1 MLLNIP
7 GHAELKKIAVL
18 NPKGGSGKTTLAVNI
33 ASYFASTGQRAALM
47 DFDPQASAMRWA
59 HRRPAGKPF
68 IYSVAAFEHNPKM
81 TRSFQLRMPPDVR
94 YLVADTPAAMNA
106 QRLVQFT
113 RGVHAILVPVLP
125 SDMDIHSVSRLIADL
140 LLIAKVSRRM
150 GRLGV
155 VANRVRE
162 NTLAY
167 RKLLLFL
174 NSLQIPI
181 VGILRDSQS
190 YVHATENGIGIHEV
204 APSTARKDLDTWNPL
219 IGWVRERLDTPLT
232 PRDLMSPLAAV
243 GRSVTPRAPSSQP
256 AAAAAAVRPDQ
267 AGSVEPQPVRAR
279 GPASRKS

>member
-18 NPKGGSGKTTLAVNI
+18 NPKGGSGKTTLAVNL
-33 ASYFASTGQRAALM
+33 AAYFASTGQRAALM
-47 DFDPQASAMRWA
+47 DFDPQASTMRWA
-59 HRRPAGKPF
+59 HKRPDDKSF

-94 YLVADTPAAMNA
+94 FMVADTPAAMNA

-113 RGVHAILVPVLP
+113 RGAHAILVPVLP

-167 RKLLLFL
+167 RKLIRFL
-174 NSLQIPI
+174 NSLAIPI
-181 VGILRDSQS
+181 VAILRDSQN
-190 YVHATENGIGIHEV
+190 YVHATENGIGIHEM
-204 APSTARKDLDTWNPL
+204 AASTAKKDLDTWKPL
-219 IGWVRERLDTPLT
+219 MAWVGERLSIPLT
-232 PRDLMSPLAAV
+232 PRDLMSPLSSV
-243 GRSVTPRAPSSQP
+243 GRISGNRYDAGASARTVRRDQAP
-256 AAAAAAVRPDQ
+256 AAEPRPAHAPDPAVR
-267 AGSVEPQPVRAR
+267 
-279 GPASRKS
+279 KS

>member
-18 NPKGGSGKTTLAVNI
+18 NPKGGSGKTTIAVNL
-33 ASYFASTGQRAALM
+33 AAYFASTGQRAALM
-47 DFDPQASAMRWA
+47 DFDPQASTMRWA
-59 HRRPAGKPF
+59 HKRPDDKPY

-106 QRLVQFT
+106 QRLTQFT
-113 RGVHAILVPVLP
+113 RGAHAILVPVLP

-167 RKLLLFL
+167 RKLIRFL
-174 NSLQIPI
+174 TALSIPI
-181 VGILRDSQS
+181 VGILRDSQN
-190 YVHATENGIGIHEV
+190 YVHATEAGIGIHEM
-204 APSTARKDLDTWNPL
+204 APSTAKKDLDTWKPL
-219 IGWVRERLDTPLT
+219 LTWVDERLNMPLT
-232 PRDLMSPLAAV
+232 PRDVMSPLTSVRSTSAV
-243 GRSVTPRAPSSQP
+243 KSAPLQS
-256 AAAAAAVRPDQ
+256 ARNVRPDPGTQ
-267 AGSVEPQPVRAR
+267 ESPLSVHAPD
-279 GPASRKS
+279 PAIRKS